1 MPPSGPQC
9 LVTKS
14 NKETE
19 RNQILRVGLI
29 IEMLRSTLGVLLEA
43 EEASQTGGEGL
54 KIAWQSL
61 TTFTM

>member
-1 MPPSGPQC
+1 M
-9 LVTKS
+9 
-14 NKETE
+14 
-19 RNQILRVGLI
+19 
-29 IEMLRSTLGVLLEA
+29 EMLRSTLGVLLEA